1 MPTPQPNHQP
11 NSIAQAHPD
20 SHHRR
25 ARTIKVPARDHGE
38 AIRTLEAIGSGST
51 LGIGTTF
58 LTNVDKIRDSYN
70 QQVGQLKV
78 EIDAKR
84 ASGVSDAEIAPWA
97 TAERTRIARGL
108 RIRQGPAA
116 TVALEARDWLPQK
129 MPAALKRF
137 EGYGIGGRTDANLIR
152 KALGNPK
159 FRASGATMDEWLIS
173 GSVRPNS
180 VVSGSAARAGE
191 YLRVGGKI
199 LLPLGIAAS
208 AYNVYKAPKGEKL
221 QTAGVEGA
229 SWAGGA
235 LASEGTVALLLV
247 LAPETGG
254 LTLLAVA
261 AIAGAGAGWFS
272 GWGAHK
278 LFFSNHPHAQSSAE
292 QTGSIPAHMI
302 QSTLPSPP
310 IGGHR

>member
-1 MPTPQPNHQP
+1 L
-11 NSIAQAHPD
+11 
-20 SHHRR
+20 
-25 ARTIKVPARDHGE
+25 KPATGYPE
-38 AIRTLEAIGSGST
+38 NAC
-51 LGIGTTF
+51 
-58 LTNVDKIRDSYN
+58 
-70 QQVGQLKV
+70 
-78 EIDAKR
+78 
-84 ASGVSDAEIAPWA
+84 P
-97 TAERTRIARGL
+97 
-108 RIRQGPAA
+108 
-116 TVALEARDWLPQK
+116 
-129 MPAALKRF
+129 LKRF
-137 EGYGIGGRTDANLIR
+137 EGYGIGGRTDANLVR

-159 FRASGATMDEWLIS
+159 FHESGATMDEWLIS

-180 VVSGSAARAGE
+180 VVTGSAARAGE

-208 AYNVYKAPKGEKL
+208 AYDVYKAPKGEKL

-254 LTLLAVA
+254 LTLLAAA

-278 LFFSNHPHAQSSAE
+278 LLFSNHPHAQSSAE
-292 QTGSIPAHMI
+292 QTGSIPAYMI

-310 IGGHR
+310 FGAHR